1 MGSGRPW
8 RGVWILSNFKEQPSE
23 IFDKVVIRSDL
34 HLKKK
39 SYWLSYGEWTIEK
52 MEGEPPR

>member
-34 HLKKK
+34 HFKKK
-39 SYWLSYGEWTIEK
+39 IILAIIWRMDYRENG
-52 MEGEPPR
+52 R